1 MRRINLGDKD
11 ARAVVAHALEAGGVV
26 VLPTDT
32 IYGLSAALL
41 CREAYDRILALK
53 GYDHARPFVNLA
65 EATDMVARY
74 VAGWGSTSAAELGR
88 VWPAPL
94 TAVLPSGGL
103 APKWVG
109 ETIAFR
115 VPKAPELTGI
125 IRALGQPILSTS
137 VNRSGEK
144 PLTSVDAIQI
154 DFGSD
159 IDLLVA
165 GEITGG
171 GAPST
176 IVDFT
181 GERPRVIR
189 QGAYDWPATA
199 NPSN

>member
-1 MRRINLGDKD
+1 MRRIDLRDKD
-11 ARAVVAHALEAGGVV
+11 ARVVVTHALEAGGVV

-53 GYDHARPFVNLA
+53 GYDHARSFVNLA
-65 EATDMVARY
+65 ESTDMVARY
-74 VAGWGSTSAAELGR
+74 VAGWGSTSAAKLRG

-115 VPKAPELTGI
+115 VPKAPELTAI

-144 PLTSVDAIQI
+144 PLTSVDAIQN

-181 GERPRVIR
+181 GEGPRVIR

-199 NPSN
+199 KPSN